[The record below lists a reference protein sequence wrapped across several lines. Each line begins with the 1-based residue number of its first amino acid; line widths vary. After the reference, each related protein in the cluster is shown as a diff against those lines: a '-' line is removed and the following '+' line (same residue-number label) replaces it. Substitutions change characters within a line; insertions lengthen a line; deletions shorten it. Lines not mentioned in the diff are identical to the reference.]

1 MEETE
6 RAVGLSPLDP
16 WRYYYDSLCATAA
29 LSAREYEKAISL
41 ARRSLR
47 ANRTHAS
54 TLRVIAIAASELG
67 RMVEAR
73 DSVAE
78 LRELDPS
85 LTVSGYLARSPAR
98 NFETSRIWAE
108 ALRRAELPA

>member
-1 MEETE
+1 M
-6 RAVGLSPLDP
+6 
-16 WRYYYDSLCATAA
+16 
-29 LSAREYEKAISL
+29 L

-67 RMVEAR
+67 RMAEAR